1 MPEIASRSARE
12 LRSEVTIPEIA
23 PSKKQKFTP

>member
-1 MPEIASRSARE
+1 MPEIVSRSTCE

-23 PSKKQKFTP
+23 PSKKQKFMP